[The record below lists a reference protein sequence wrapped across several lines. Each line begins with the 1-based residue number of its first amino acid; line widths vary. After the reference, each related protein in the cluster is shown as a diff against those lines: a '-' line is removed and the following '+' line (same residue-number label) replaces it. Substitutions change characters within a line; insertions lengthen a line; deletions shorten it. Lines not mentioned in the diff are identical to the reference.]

1 MKSKELTG
9 QKLALKFACKPPMR
23 GSLTLSSEGY
33 RAALSLLMPALN
45 QLLTKEDAFIL
56 QSLTKGNAVLLTH
69 LLMVGDEIYLPSKL
83 NPGQMKKIKCWGGG
97 RKEMG
102 LLKLRSAGFE
112 KQLKFDEIPEKITY
126 GYSKSVIA
134 PPEQFDVKE
143 IAKSFK
149 GPKASLQRKLVCGF
163 RGDWICKVRIY

>member
-1 MKSKELTG
+1 M
-9 QKLALKFACKPPMR
+9 ALKFACKPPMR